1 MRAPRAISVILRL
14 LLVLTI
20 SAPFIF
26 LLLALQTERKV
37 EISAALSPGELEQ
50 IEQLLLDSAPASTT
64 QVSRQNIDFTTDEM
78 DLLVRYGMQL
88 MNLTPAWSSS
98 VTLES
103 ELLITNTSIAMGG
116 ANSPVFLNIE
126 SVFSASAEGLVLE
139 QLQLGQ
145 VNLPG
150 PIRNFAMARVRSN
163 LLATNVGFQE
173 FDELAGNIDSL
184 RIESDRLHLTVAW
197 QPDLID
203 RIASRT
209 RQLFVPESDRQR
221 IIAYYE
227 EIRNIVTTIP
237 TDLRAV
243 SLNTFLVPLFSE
255 ALDQSQSGG
264 DPIAENRAL
273 LQALAIYVNDEN
285 IQQLLGPEWTE
296 GVAPVNFIEV
306 RLQRRQDL
314 AQHLSSIAATTS
326 SAGAGFAQLLSTTK
340 EAYDARYA
348 SGFSF
353 SDLTANTVGVTL
365 GTLATES
372 QESALELQKRI
383 SEIENESDYMPSA
396 GNNRDGLSEADFA
409 TIYRDRNSPEYEQRI
424 LEIQRMIA
432 DRPLFQNF

>member
-1 MRAPRAISVILRL
+1 MQAPRVISVILRL

-37 EISAALSPGELEQ
+37 EVNATLSPDELEQ

-64 QVSRQNIDFTTDEM
+64 QASRQNIDFTTAEM

-103 ELLITNTSIAMGG
+103 EAVTANTSIAMGG
-116 ANSPVFLNIE
+116 ANSPLFLNIE
-126 SVFSASAEGLVLE
+126 SVFSPSAEGLVLE
-139 QLQLGQ
+139 RLQIGQ

-150 PIRNFAMARVRSN
+150 PIRNFAMTSVRNN

-184 RIESDRLHLTVAW
+184 RIEEDRLHLTVAW

-243 SLNTFLVPLFSE
+243 SLNTFLVPLFTE
-255 ALDQSQSGG
+255 AFDQSQSGG

-273 LQALAIYVNDEN
+273 LQALAIYVNNEN
-285 IQQLLGPEWTE
+285 IQRLLGPEWTE

-314 AQHLSSIAATTS
+314 AQHLTSIAATTS
-326 SAGAGFAQLLSTTK
+326 SAGAGFAQLLSTTE

-372 QESALELQKRI
+372 RESALELQRRV
-383 SEIENESDYMPSA
+383 SELENESDYMPSA